1 MITVIDYGAGNL
13 RSVTG
18 ALAYLGETPFVTSDA
33 DAISRADKLVLPGVG
48 AFGECMKRL
57 EAGGVKDA
65 LLYAV
70 KRGTPLLGICLGLQ
84 LLFDRSTEFGEH
96 AGLGLV
102 RGDVEKLDAG
112 GLKLPHIAWTSI
124 DIPRESRLMRGGA
137 RGAVVYFGP
146 RFRAKAKDAG
156 DVAATATYGETFTA
170 AVEKDNVMATQFH
183 PEKSGE
189 AGRIVLRNFLAV

>member
-102 RGDVEKLDAG
+102 RGDVE
-112 GLKLPHIAWTSI
+112 
-124 DIPRESRLMRGGA
+124 
-137 RGAVVYFGP
+137 
-146 RFRAKAKDAG
+146 
-156 DVAATATYGETFTA
+156 
-170 AVEKDNVMATQFH
+170 
-183 PEKSGE
+183 
-189 AGRIVLRNFLAV
+189 